1 MLGIEEEILGSLIL
15 EPDNV
20 AKLVISDEHFED
32 ADNQFIFKLLKRQ
45 YSDDKTISLTGL
57 FEKYKHL
64 FNQRFPQDRILSKVV
79 KISTDA
85 MGTDFEYNQEILF
98 EKYVNRLILGSI
110 DKFKNSKITQDELLA
125 DIHKFE
131 ALTIK
136 SSANKLTSNE
146 IFKLI
151 NSKNKNIK
159 FRFNKLAKYS
169 NIQEH
174 DLVIIAGRP
183 GTGKTGFLLNLLEDL
198 ASDYNCILFSME
210 MADKQI
216 YQRLVGINTKIPI
229 EYHDNPATDYQKE
242 MLLEGA
248 TEIASK
254 NIKIISR
261 SQTIASIRKR
271 IIEESK
277 NGHTLAF
284 IDYAGLI
291 GSNEKS
297 ISLYEKMTAIVKELR
312 QISLDYNCTIFL
324 AAQINRNSEKDK
336 DKRPRISDLKDTGEL
351 EQSATTVLMLH
362 NENYYKGI
370 HLDIEEIEVIIGK
383 NRNGQTGILTLEYNP
398 KNQRFDEV
406 GTNKNYQ
413 NKWRNS

>member
-64 FNQRFPQDRILSKVV
+64 FNRRFQQDRILSKVV

-85 MGTDFEYNQEILF
+85 MGTGFEYNQEILF

-110 DKFKNSKITQDELLA
+110 DKFKNNKITQDELLA

-159 FRFNKLAKYS
+159 FRFN
-169 NIQEH
+169 N
-174 DLVIIAGRP
+174 
-183 GTGKTGFLLNLLEDL
+183 
-198 ASDYNCILFSME
+198 
-210 MADKQI
+210 
-216 YQRLVGINTKIPI
+216 
-229 EYHDNPATDYQKE
+229 
-242 MLLEGA
+242 
-248 TEIASK
+248 
-254 NIKIISR
+254 
-261 SQTIASIRKR
+261 
-271 IIEESK
+271 
-277 NGHTLAF
+277 
-284 IDYAGLI
+284 
-291 GSNEKS
+291 
-297 ISLYEKMTAIVKELR
+297 
-312 QISLDYNCTIFL
+312 
-324 AAQINRNSEKDK
+324 
-336 DKRPRISDLKDTGEL
+336 
-351 EQSATTVLMLH
+351 
-362 NENYYKGI
+362 
-370 HLDIEEIEVIIGK
+370 
-383 NRNGQTGILTLEYNP
+383 
-398 KNQRFDEV
+398 
-406 GTNKNYQ
+406 
-413 NKWRNS
+413 